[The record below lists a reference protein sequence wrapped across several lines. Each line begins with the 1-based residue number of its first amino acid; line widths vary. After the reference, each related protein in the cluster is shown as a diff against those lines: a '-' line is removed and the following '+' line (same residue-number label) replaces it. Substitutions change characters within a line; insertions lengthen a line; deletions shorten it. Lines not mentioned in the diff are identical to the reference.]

1 MKTKSFPLR
10 KITIKRKILIF
21 IIFFIVIAVILDCQM
36 RPLIKSIAAT
46 QAQIISTNSIN
57 EAVSNEINS
66 LNIDYNEII
75 SLERDDSGKII
86 AINTDMKKVNQL
98 KSSVSIAVQEKITN
112 MGTRQISIPIGTLT
126 GTEIFNG
133 RGPKVPMKIS
143 MSGSIVADF
152 RSDFISAGINQTK
165 HQLYMDIS
173 TNVFVVIP
181 GYPVKTAVKTSILI
195 AETVIVG
202 DTPSVFANYLKK

>member
-1 MKTKSFPLR
+1 
-10 KITIKRKILIF
+10 
-21 IIFFIVIAVILDCQM
+21 M

-46 QAQIISTNSIN
+46 HAQIISTNAIN
-57 EAVSNEINS
+57 EAVSNEITNLS
-66 LNIDYNEII
+66 IDYNDII
-75 SLERDDSGKII
+75 NLEKDSNGKII
-86 AINTDMKKVNQL
+86 AINTDMKKVNLL
-98 KSSVSIAVQEKITN
+98 KSTVSIAVQEKITN

-143 MSGSIVADF
+143 MSGSIIADF
-152 RSDFISAGINQTK
+152 RSDFVSAGINQTK

-202 DTPSVFANYLKK
+202 DTPSVFANVS

>member
-1 MKTKSFPLR
+1 MKRIKAPLR
-10 KITIKRKILIF
+10 KMTKKRKVLIF
-21 IIFFIVIAVILDCQM
+21 FLFFMIIAIIVDCQM

-46 QAQIISTNSIN
+46 HAQIISTNAIN
-57 EAVSNEINS
+57 ESVINEIS
-66 LNIDYNEII
+66 DLSIDYSEII
-75 SLERDDSGKII
+75 KLERDDNGKII

-98 KSSVSIAVQEKITN
+98 KAAVSIAVQEKITN
-112 MGTRQISIPIGTLT
+112 MGTRKISIPIGTLT

-143 MSGSIVADF
+143 MSGSIIADF
-152 RSDFISAGINQTK
+152 RSDFASAGINQTK
-165 HQLYMDIS
+165 HQIYMDIS

-181 GYPVKTAVKTSILI
+181 GYPVKTAVKTSVLI

-202 DTPSVFANYLKK
+202 DTPSVFANLS